1 MWVEDARQLQAMD
14 TNLGGKYALRNSID
28 ATGTAAW
35 HDDDGDTVREAL
47 SLSASAQMERYPSA
61 LQTARP
67 NTASTAPSTAWITT
81 FSA

>member
-35 HDDDGDTVREAL
+35 HDEDGDAEHVRAL
-47 SLSASAQMERYPSA
+47 SPSASAQTER
-61 LQTARP
+61 
-67 NTASTAPSTAWITT
+67 
-81 FSA
+81 